1 MGSLNPP
8 GRGILFVF
16 TLILGAGLFPAAR
29 TTIAHAVLLESNPSQ
44 KSTIAGPDVPIELR
58 FNVRIDASRSRLTLI
73 LPGGAAQPLEIRK
86 QTSADTLS
94 SEASGLQAGVY
105 RLRWQ
110 VLASDGHITRG
121 EILFTV
127 TRT

>member
-1 MGSLNPP
+1 MLP
-8 GRGILFVF
+8 GRRVVLSLCLFSAV
-16 TLILGAGLFPAAR
+16 GLFPAVRAAN
-29 TTIAHAVLLESNPSQ
+29 AHAVLLESSPSL

-58 FNVRIDASRSRLTLI
+58 FNVRIDAIRSRLTLI
-73 LPGGAAQPLEIRK
+73 APNGTVQPLEIRK
-86 QTSADTLS
+86 QVSADTLS
-94 SEASGLQAGVY
+94 SEASGLLAGVY

-127 TRT
+127 MRT

>member
-1 MGSLNPP
+1 M
-8 GRGILFVF
+8 
-16 TLILGAGLFPAAR
+16 FPAAR
-29 TTIAHAVLLESNPSQ
+29 TTIAHAILLASSPSQ
-44 KSTIAGPDVPIELR
+44 KSTIAGPGVPIELR

>member
-1 MGSLNPP
+1 
-8 GRGILFVF
+8 
-16 TLILGAGLFPAAR
+16 LFPAAR
-29 TTIAHAVLLESNPSQ
+29 SVLAHAILLESSPSL
-44 KSTIAGPDVPIELR
+44 KSTVAGPDVPIELR

-73 LPGGAAQPLEIRK
+73 LPGGASQPLEIRK
-86 QTSADTLS
+86 QVSADMLL
-94 SEASGLQAGVY
+94 SEALGLQAGVY

-127 TRT
+127 ART

>member
-1 MGSLNPP
+1 MFSFNSSSRSVL
-8 GRGILFVF
+8 
-16 TLILGAGLFPAAR
+16 LILSLISGVGFFLATGIA
-29 TTIAHAVLLESNPSQ
+29 TAHAVLLESSPAL
-44 KSTIAGPDVPIELR
+44 KSTVAGPDVAIRLR
-58 FNVRIDASRSRLTLI
+58 FNVRIDTSRSRLTLI

-94 SEASGLQAGVY
+94 SEALGLLAGVY

-121 EILFTV
+121 EILFNV
-127 TRT
+127 TRN